1 MKNDAVVFAMANP
14 EPEIDY
20 DTAKA
25 AGVRIVGTGRSDRP
39 NQINNVLVFPGLFKG
54 ALSSKA
60 RQITE
65 AMKIAAAE
73 GLASLISD
81 DELNDDY
88 IIPDVFDPRVADTVA
103 QAVVDEVAKERNR

>member
-1 MKNDAVVFAMANP
+1 VIFAMANP

-20 DTAKA
+20 DTAKS

-54 ALSSKA
+54 ALSAKA
-60 RQITE
+60 KQISE

-81 DELNDDY
+81 DMLRDDW

-103 QAVVDEVAKERNR
+103 EAVMNEVRKEENR